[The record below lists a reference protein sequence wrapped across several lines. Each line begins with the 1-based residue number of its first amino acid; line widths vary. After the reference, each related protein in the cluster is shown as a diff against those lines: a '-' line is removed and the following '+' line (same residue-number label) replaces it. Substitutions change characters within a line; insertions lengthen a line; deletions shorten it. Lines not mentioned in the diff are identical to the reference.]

1 MILPMKIEY
10 CCSLISASSAR
21 SLRMITVIPSGW
33 VQGRHFEEEAAR
45 FGAEGDDDDGQGGK
59 KRRATNQDH
68 ESSMKT
74 GRDIKSVEGASE
86 DWEHSED
93 SEEES
98 ERRKYEEESGF
109 KIEPFNTDME
119 RESGH
124 FDSSSGHFVED
135 KFKISQRDAWLDEVD
150 DKYAHGIKKKLAER
164 KKAEEDAEM
173 EEEIDEQTLVG
184 FLVAQL
190 QDGESVGGALR
201 RLKADKES
209 FSLETFNKITEYADR
224 LTARG
229 WHTILTDPRQKL
241 QARLPEE
248 PAAEEVPLD
257 DGRQWEYKL
266 QAAEDPAAGV
276 AGDQPVEKMS
286 IKELRAALDAQGVSY
301 HGIVEKDDLEAKVR
315 QVQSRARAQAE
326 QVYGPFTTGQ
336 MRAWSKAGYFSGD
349 KVLLF
354 RQAGGDFVRSDRVD
368 IDDML
373 A

>member
-1 MILPMKIEY
+1 
-10 CCSLISASSAR
+10 
-21 SLRMITVIPSGW
+21 
-33 VQGRHFEEEAAR
+33 
-45 FGAEGDDDDGQGGK
+45 
-59 KRRATNQDH
+59 
-68 ESSMKT
+68 MKT